1 MTRRPGTRDG
11 KTDGR
16 RRRGLPALVLAGVLA
31 GALAACSPVIRHHG
45 YIPPEAELAQ
55 LAIGADTR
63 ESVIAA
69 VGAPASTGL
78 LGDGTFYYT
87 GSTFRH
93 MGALAPQEVSREV
106 LALSF
111 DAGGRLANVERFGL
125 EEGRVVALSRRV
137 TDNGVR
143 DTTFLRQL
151 LGNIGRFDAG
161 RLIGDGD

>member
-1 MTRRPGTRDG
+1 MIPG
-11 KTDGR
+11 
-16 RRRGLPALVLAGVLA
+16 LLAAGVLS
-31 GALAACSPVIRHHG
+31 GALIACAPVIRHHG
-45 YIPPEAELAQ
+45 YIPPESELA
-55 LAIGADTR
+55 LLSIGQDTR
-63 ESVIAA
+63 ESVIEA

-78 LGDGTFYYT
+78 LGDSTFYYT

-125 EEGRVVALSRRV
+125 EDGRVVALSRRV

-161 RLIGDGD
+161 RLIGDGG

>member
-1 MTRRPGTRDG
+1 MNMGRLRLITR
-11 KTDGR
+11 
-16 RRRGLPALVLAGVLA
+16 LAAAGVLA
-31 GALAACSPVIRHHG
+31 GALLACAPVIRHHG
-45 YIPPEAELAQ
+45 YIPPESELAQ
-55 LAIGADTR
+55 LTIGQDTR
-63 ESVIAA
+63 ESVVAA

-78 LGDGTFYYT
+78 IGADTFYYT

-111 DAGGRLANVERFGL
+111 DTGGRLANVERFGL
-125 EEGRVVALSRRV
+125 DEGRVVALSRRV